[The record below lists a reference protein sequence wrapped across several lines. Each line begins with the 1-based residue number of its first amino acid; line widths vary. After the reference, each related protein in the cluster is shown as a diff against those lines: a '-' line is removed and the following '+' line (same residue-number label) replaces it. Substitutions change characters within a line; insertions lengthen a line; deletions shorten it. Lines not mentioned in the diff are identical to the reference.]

1 MLPSGALG
9 ERRTGADYGKSL
21 ESKRVLPCL
30 WRELGGWS
38 HTDPAVP
45 TPLGNHGVRSFLC
58 CVGLESGR
66 MHWHA
71 CQRDETP
78 EMGVLKGKVGAS
90 SVGGGG
96 GVMCDLL

>member
-1 MLPSGALG
+1 
-9 ERRTGADYGKSL
+9 
-21 ESKRVLPCL
+21 
-30 WRELGGWS
+30 
-38 HTDPAVP
+38 
-45 TPLGNHGVRSFLC
+45 
-58 CVGLESGR
+58 

-96 GVMCDLL
+96 GVMWDLL